1 MGSNTILN
9 PYRPS
14 QARRKSTSTPV
25 LPKLGTGPLNL
36 QFSNSPAVIPSAGI
50 ESTLLDPQESIHSFV
65 QHTWAKFASMPDAH
79 RNMLLKGII
88 SHCSTKQTEM
98 ICTSLNLRNNNTDML
113 PPKMGQVYTTSDLPR
128 KYTATKQKNPPNT
141 KPGQHQGGPNRT
153 IQRKNTLDETAQ
165 NTSILGTVSGSS
177 SSDGNNYMNSNM
189 YIKLLNSSI
198 DPDLIFKQLLKA
210 NPEGVRFLT
219 AFLSSRCK
227 KLQAILQT
235 MYDISLEI
243 EVEKAMAMLL
253 QCILDA
259 TESKYA
265 CLYFTG
271 VTVGKLVVRSSNWI
285 EPRAC
290 ISVDEVFA
298 GPTLFKGEQVNIY
311 NAKTSEHYTDAI
323 SEVYQQ
329 VDADCVLSAPV
340 FGDGMKVSGI
350 IEVINKQSGNPFF
363 NVEDEFMIK
372 ALASLGTLLFNQ
384 TNVKL
389 SAIKKTDDIKLFLN
403 TASMMATEKADMGD
417 LLQVI
422 MQAARELV
430 SADRCTLLMLDKEKE
445 ELCSTVA
452 QGYTEIRFPMSK
464 GIAGHVVMTGETL
477 NIQNA
482 YTDSRFNRDVD
493 MHTGYHT
500 RNILCVPMLD
510 QHQKIIGVAE
520 MINKLPD
527 DTHFTKEDEAQ
538 LSSFSSLAASTIE
551 KQLAFKKL
559 HDELQEMI
567 RLRTYMISI
576 LQSIN
581 SVVISLNDDGRLVS
595 INNAECMNFSQSLT
609 SMRLTSF
616 EHWLGHENSQL
627 VSDIMRVQTTSIP
640 ISGRNYPF
648 KLGNNP
654 TRYINYS
661 IQKLSYDYEVDR
673 QMEVQVPR
681 SSGRAGDPNRQ
692 SFQKEDMSSFPHIT
706 GVLLVLDEITPQSS
720 LEETLG
726 RQMPSNTVHRIID
739 DQYKLNGEK
748 QKVTVLVA
756 DIRGFTATTDGLAP
770 HKIVDYLNNFYEV
783 VAIAVQS
790 EGGVLN
796 KISGDSAT
804 VVFGLPYPSSDDT
817 YKAVKSALKIRQ
829 AIDDLN
835 KKHEMNELP
844 GIRVGIGLATGSAL
858 CAAIGPPRL
867 QEYTIVGEP
876 VLLAHRLEEIALVY
890 GVSIMSCEIT
900 RADIKD
906 RFHTREIDIAAI
918 RGIRNT
924 IPLFEIMASSDHD
937 LNHDVMTTLICFELG
952 LSEYRA
958 KNWQAAVMHFK
969 KAISLSDDRPP
980 RTLIERCK
988 GLIDGKYEVSDDWDG
1003 VWRLN

>member
-298 GPTLFKGEQVNIY
+298 GPTLFKGGQVNIY

-323 SEVYQQ
+323 SEAYQQ

-627 VSDIMRVQTTSIP
+627 VSDIMRVQTTSMP

-681 SSGRAGDPNRQ
+681 SSGRTGDPNRQ
-692 SFQKEDMSSFPHIT
+692 SLQEEDISSFPHIT

-804 VVFGLPYPSSDDT
+804 VVFGLPYPSPDDT

>member
-1 MGSNTILN
+1 
-9 PYRPS
+9 
-14 QARRKSTSTPV
+14 
-25 LPKLGTGPLNL
+25 
-36 QFSNSPAVIPSAGI
+36 
-50 ESTLLDPQESIHSFV
+50 
-65 QHTWAKFASMPDAH
+65 
-79 RNMLLKGII
+79 
-88 SHCSTKQTEM
+88 
-98 ICTSLNLRNNNTDML
+98 
-113 PPKMGQVYTTSDLPR
+113 
-128 KYTATKQKNPPNT
+128 
-141 KPGQHQGGPNRT
+141 
-153 IQRKNTLDETAQ
+153 
-165 NTSILGTVSGSS
+165 
-177 SSDGNNYMNSNM
+177 M

-477 NIQNA
+477 NIQNGGEKWPI
-482 YTDSRFNRDVD
+482 DESGDNPFPSNID
-493 MHTGYHT
+493 ML
-500 RNILCVPMLD
+500 ILLELL
-510 QHQKIIGVAE
+510 HQKIIGVAE

-876 VLLAHRLEEIALVY
+876 VLLAHRLEEIALV
-890 GVSIMSCEIT
+890 T
-900 RADIKD
+900 
-906 RFHTREIDIAAI
+906 
-918 RGIRNT
+918 GIRNT